1 MAAGWGKGCLAKP
14 LVGNVEGTI
23 STTELWPPST
33 AYAEQSFELL
43 GGFLERLRPTGTR
56 RSLVSSRYRS
66 VVHFP
71 RLNLAHFTVL
81 RHFGSANLSGISKL
95 FLRIYKRI
103 PFVRIVTLLSPV
115 NLLFF
120 IQPCVFAKNICV
132 EYVKYGYLSSY
143 SNFLYFAWFGGKQLY
158 KTSLKAQ

>member
-23 STTELWPPST
+23 STTELWPST

-43 GGFLERLRPTGTR
+43 GGFLERLRPAGTR

-66 VVHFP
+66 LHFP
-71 RLNLAHFTVL
+71 RLDLANFTVL

-95 FLRIYKRI
+95 FLRIYKRM
-103 PFVRIVTLLSPV
+103 PFERILTLLSPI
-115 NLLFF
+115 NLLFL
-120 IQPCVFAKNICV
+120 IQPWVIPKNLWV
-132 EYVKYGYLSSY
+132 EYVKYGHLSSY